1 MAKAFLFGIG
11 GGNAVRRPVTVNFYS
26 EGELYNTQTIQE
38 TDGLAVPPA
47 PIKPSTIHHAY
58 EFEGWS
64 LDGTTVL
71 NSFLA
76 PVASIEVDYYAVF
89 AEILQLETL
98 ANLANWKLS
107 ELDPIL
113 LSDFINKK
121 E

>member
-47 PIKPSTIHHAY
+47 PIKPSTTHHAY

-71 NSFLA
+71 TSFIA
-76 PVASIEVDYYAVF
+76 PVASIEVNYYAVF
-89 AEILQLETL
+89 EEILKLDTLEDLAYWTL
-98 ANLANWKLS
+98 A

-113 LSDFINKK
+113 LKDFY
-121 E
+121 